1 MKKPS
6 TFAPWMSL
14 FKEPSGQKHHKDTG
28 APVSLAEVVA
38 RILTS
43 NAPAAWLAPYGTYP
57 MGVGGAVACS
67 SGLGFGTLRAPA
79 ETAAKFL
86 RTHPLLA
93 SSVALAW
100 RSPCGQAVHF
110 LYRLNTTT
118 GTPET
123 VATHHATLA
132 AYLHRCHDLTLEP
145 PPALAL
151 LPLNHDPDA
160 WHNPDAEPLR
170 LAYLRQVA
178 AVDEDATPRPTNT
191 PPSAPP
197 MDSPTT
203 ERAAPEMVIPNDLLP
218 LPPVPER
225 FAPVLADAA
234 RLAQEPA
241 PPPHLTR
248 IRTMGQRLADARNA
262 PPLVPL
268 FGCLWETPGIA
279 ILVGDT
285 GVGKSVLA
293 AHIAHLITSGATN
306 LLGFPCPERRR
317 LLYYDFELT
326 DRQLEKRF
334 PGFPFTDDLLTADIN
349 PDAVDV
355 EAFTV
360 DCIGADLDRTGAHGI
375 ILDNITALALKT
387 TADADVSIGIMKGL
401 KRLQQERN
409 VSSLVLAHVP
419 KIPPG
424 AALNLN
430 HLAGS
435 KHLSNFADSVF
446 FISRSVQGPTLRY
459 LKQAKN
465 RTSEL
470 LPDVVVFELFQS
482 AAGYLDLRLIGP
494 DEEANHL
501 APPAEATTGRARKAP
516 PADIAAVLGGF
527 LRDPLP
533 SGQLEK
539 RLEAHFDTTDR
550 TIRKGLKELAETG
563 ASILNHEGQTC
574 KLIQEQNGTS
584 QRYRLALAS
593 LTG

>member
-1 MKKPS
+1 MKKS
-6 TFAPWMSL
+6 ITHLMSL
-14 FKEPSGQKHHKDTG
+14 FKEPSGQKHHKDSG
-28 APVSLAEVVA
+28 DPVSLAEVFA
-38 RILTS
+38 LTQKP
-43 NAPAAWLAPYGTYP
+43 NATASWLAFGGTYP
-57 MGVGGAVACS
+57 MGVGSAATRS
-67 SGLGFGTLRAPA
+67 SGLGGGTLRVPA
-79 ETAAKFL
+79 DAGAKFL
-86 RTHPLLA
+86 RTDRLLA

-110 LYRLNTTT
+110 LYRLNTT

-123 VATHHATLA
+123 VANHHDALA

-145 PPALAL
+145 PPAPPL
-151 LPLNHDPDA
+151 LPLNHDPDT
-160 WHNPDAEPLR
+160 WHNPDAEPLP
-170 LAYLRQVA
+170 LAHLRKA
-178 AVDEDATPRPTNT
+178 AVDEDAIPRPTDA

-197 MDSPTT
+197 MDGPTT
-203 ERAAPEMVIPNDLLP
+203 EKAATEIVIPNDLLP
-218 LPPVPER
+218 LPPVAEQ
-225 FAPVLADAA
+225 FASVLADAA

-241 PPPHLTR
+241 LTLPLTR

-293 AHIAHLITSGATN
+293 AHIAHLITSGATH

-419 KIPPG
+419 KIPLG

-446 FISRSVQGPTLRY
+446 FISRSIQGPTLRY

-470 LPDVVVFELFQS
+470 LPDVVIFELYQS
-482 AAGYLDLRLIGP
+482 AAGYLDLRLLGP

-501 APPAEATTGRARKAP
+501 APPAEAATGRARKAP
-516 PADIAAVLGGF
+516 PADIAATLGSF
-527 LRDPLP
+527 LREPLP

-539 RLEAHFDTTDR
+539 RLEVHFETSDK
-550 TIRKGLKELAETG
+550 TIRKGLKELVETG
-563 ASILNHEGQTC
+563 ASVLNHEGQTC
-574 KLIQEQNGTS
+574 KLIQEQTGTS

-593 LTG
+593 PTD